1 MANNSPGIQKD
12 GSVDIVELK
21 IIGSSGTIIDLKD
34 FLVELNIYED
44 IFASTVYGDIVLS
57 DSRNI
62 IELLPIIG
70 EEYINV
76 HFKTPSFEKIGAV
89 IKKTFRVYRLTN
101 RKIVR
106 DNNTQ
111 IFTLHFA
118 STEMFYDMVLPIYR
132 SLEGNIGELAFD
144 IFELYLKSARNI
156 EIPATDDSFKSDESK
171 SSEIFV
177 SETKNNIKFV
187 SPGWTPLKI
196 INWLATKAI
205 PKEDSKSKD
214 FLFFETTKQFYFT
227 SMEKIFK
234 DANENN
240 NILDTYT
247 YSASNLRED
256 DGSKD
261 LSREIAIANEI
272 EMIESTDYVKNYT
285 NGYLAN
291 RLITLDV
298 FNKKYEVTDYDY
310 VDDYKNL
317 YHTAGDGAKTKPL
330 FDVDGERSALS
341 NISFYPVNPRLFQ
354 TSKTD
359 YFQDNISENMKFIHG
374 NRRSSLLGLTNVKL
388 NITCPGRTDAEVG
401 RMINFKF
408 PKLGPSSAEDSAKDK
423 LDTAYSGMY
432 LITAI
437 HHRVTPQEH
446 TLVMEIVKDSLSSGD
461 IVSAAQLGSQSF
473 R

>member
-1 MANNSPGIQKD
+1 MAKNSPGIQKA
-12 GSVDIVELK
+12 GSVEIVELK
-21 IIGSSGTIIDLKD
+21 IIGSTGVIIDLKD

-76 HFKTPSFEKIGAV
+76 HFRTPSMEKVGGFIQ
-89 IKKTFRVYRLTN
+89 KTFRVYRLTN

-118 STEMFYDMVLPIYR
+118 STELFFDLVLPIYR

-144 IFELYLKSARNI
+144 IFELYLKSARNL
-156 EIPATDDSFKSDESK
+156 EIPTTDDGYKTDESK
-171 SSEIFV
+171 SSELFV
-177 SETKNNIKFV
+177 SETKNSIKFV

-227 SMEKIFK
+227 SIEKIFK

-247 YSASNLRED
+247 YSASNIREE

-272 EMIESTDYVKNYT
+272 EMVESTDYVKNYT
-285 NGYLAN
+285 SGYLAS

-317 YHTAGDGAKTKPL
+317 YHSAGDGAKAKPL
-330 FDVDGERSALS
+330 FDVEGERSPLS
-341 NISFYPVNPRLFQ
+341 SISFYPVNPRLFQ

-374 NRRSSLLGLTNVKL
+374 NRKSSLLGLTNVKL

-408 PKLGPSSAEDSAKDK
+408 PKLGPSSAEDSTKEK

-446 TLVMEIVKDSLSSGD
+446 TLVMEIVKDSLSSSD
-461 IVSAAQLGSQSF
+461 IVSAEQLGSQSF
-473 R
+473 

>member
-1 MANNSPGIQKD
+1 MAEKKAGIQKA
-12 GSVDIVELK
+12 GSIDIVELK
-21 IIGSSGTIIDLKD
+21 IIGSTGTVIDLKD

-44 IFASTVYGDIVLS
+44 IFSSTVYGDVVLS

-76 HFKTPSFEKIGAV
+76 HFQTPSLGENGAF

-111 IFTLHFA
+111 VFTLHFA
-118 STEMFYDMVLPIYR
+118 STELFLDMLLPIYR

-144 IFELYLKSARNI
+144 IFELYLKTARNL
-156 EIPATDDSFKSDESK
+156 EIPKTDDSFKSDESK
-171 SSEIFV
+171 STEIFV
-177 SETKNNIKFV
+177 SETKNNVKFV

-196 INWLATKAI
+196 INWLASKAI
-205 PKEDSKSKD
+205 PKEDTKAKD

-227 SMEKIFK
+227 SIEKIFK
-234 DANENN
+234 DANENK
-240 NILDTYT
+240 NILDTYS
-247 YSASNLRED
+247 YSASNIRNED
-256 DGSKD
+256 GTKD
-261 LSREIAIANEI
+261 ISREIAIVNDI
-272 EMIESTDYVKNYT
+272 EMVESTDYIKNYT
-285 NGYLAN
+285 SGYLAN
-291 RLITLDV
+291 RLLTLDV
-298 FNKKYEVTDYDY
+298 FNKKYEAIDYDY

-317 YHTAGDGAKTKPL
+317 FHSAGDGAKIKPL
-330 FDVDGERSALS
+330 FDMDGERSPFS
-341 NISFYPVNPRLFQ
+341 SVSFYPVNPRLFQ

-359 YFQDNISENMKFIHG
+359 FFQDNISENMKFIHG
-374 NRRSSLLGLTNVKL
+374 NRKSSLLGLTNVKL

-401 RMINFKF
+401 RMINFQF

-446 TLVMEIVKDSLSSGD
+446 TLIMEIVKDSLSSGD
-461 IVSAAQLGSQSF
+461 IVTSAELGSQTF
-473 R
+473 G

>member
-1 MANNSPGIQKD
+1 MANNSPGSQKA

-21 IIGSSGTIIDLKD
+21 IIGSTGTIIDLKD

-44 IFASTVYGDIVLS
+44 IFASTVYGDIVIS

-89 IKKTFRVYRLTN
+89 IQKTFRVYRLTN

-118 STEMFYDMVLPIYR
+118 STELFFDLVLPIYR
-132 SLEGNIGELAFD
+132 SLEGNVGELAFD
-144 IFELYLKSARNI
+144 IFELYLKSARNL
-156 EIPATDDSFKSDESK
+156 EIPPTDDSYKSDETK

-177 SETKNNIKFV
+177 SETKNSIKFV

-227 SMEKIFK
+227 SIEKIFK

-247 YSASNLRED
+247 YSASNIREE

-272 EMIESTDYVKNYT
+272 EMVESTDYVKNYT
-285 NGYLAN
+285 SGYLAS

-317 YHTAGDGAKTKPL
+317 YHSAGDGAKAKPL
-330 FDVDGERSALS
+330 FDVEGERSPLS
-341 NISFYPVNPRLFQ
+341 SISFYPVNPRLFQ

-359 YFQDNISENMKFIHG
+359 YFEDNISENMKFIHG
-374 NRRSSLLGLTNVKL
+374 NRKSSLLGLTNVKL

-408 PKLGPSSAEDSAKDK
+408 PKLGPSSAEDSTKEK

-446 TLVMEIVKDSLSSGD
+446 TLVMEIVKDSLSSAD
-461 IVSAAQLGSQSF
+461 IVSAEQLGSQSF
-473 R
+473 